1 MPLRVLFLEDRPE
14 DAELALFTLQ
24 NAGFECTW
32 QRVDTQA
39 AYLAAL
45 SIPYDIILADYDL
58 PQFNALQA
66 LRLLQERG
74 LDIPFV
80 VVTGSLEEVAI
91 ECMKAG
97 ASDYLLKD
105 RLGRLAPAV
114 ERALQEKRLRDAK
127 RQAEESLR
135 DSEARFRLLAENAT
149 DMISR
154 HSPEGHYLYVSPAG
168 KTLLGYEPEEM
179 LGRSAYDFMHP
190 EDMPAVTHAH
200 AILLAQTIAPT
211 ITYRLRTQDGH
222 YVWFESVA
230 RTIFD
235 PQTHAAL
242 EIHVTSRD
250 ITQRKKMEDELR
262 DSEQRLRTVVTNVPI
277 VLFAIDRQGIFTFS
291 DGKGL
296 ELLGLHPGEVV
307 GKSVFDVYRDH
318 PGIIQKT
325 RSALAGKTTLDL
337 LEIGPICFEAWF
349 SPLHDDQNQVI
360 GVIGVATDITE
371 RRKAEI
377 ELQQA
382 HRSLA
387 DAYDVTIKGWSH
399 AMDLRDRETEG
410 HSERVAAM
418 TLQLACAMGIPD
430 EQLIHI
436 QRGAL
441 LHDMGKMA
449 IPDSI
454 LHKPGPLDENEWV
467 IMRKHPEYAVEM
479 LSPVEY
485 LRPALTIPLCHHE
498 RWNGTGYPRGLKGEE
513 IPLEA
518 RVFAIVDVW
527 DALAYDRV
535 YRPAWKREE
544 LAPYLQEQSG
554 KHFDPKVVDVFL
566 KLFIERK

>member
-1 MPLRVLFLEDRPE
+1 MKLHVLFLEDRPE
-14 DAELALFTLQ
+14 DAELILVTLKK
-24 NAGFECTW
+24 AGFDCAW

-45 SIPYDIILADYDL
+45 DSGYDIILADYSL

-80 VVTGSLEEVAI
+80 VITGSLEEAAI

-105 RLGRLAPAV
+105 RLGRLVPAI
-114 ERALQEKRLRDAK
+114 ERALQEKRLRDEK

-135 DSEARFRLLAENAT
+135 ESEERFRLLAENAT

-154 HSPEGHYLYVSPAG
+154 HTPEGVYLYVSPAG
-168 KTLLGYEPEEM
+168 KAMLGYEAEEM

-190 EDMPAVTHAH
+190 GDIPAVTRSHA
-200 AILLAQTIAPT
+200 AVLGQPVTPT
-211 ITYRLRTQDGH
+211 VIYRLRTKDGP
-222 YVWFESVA
+222 YIWVESVSRA
-230 RTIFD
+230 IFD
-235 PQTHAAL
+235 QATKKMI
-242 EIHVTSRD
+242 EIQVASRE
-250 ITQRKKMEDELR
+250 ITQRMRMENELR

-277 VLFAIDRQGIFTFS
+277 VLFAIDRQGIFTFC

-296 ELLGLHPGEVV
+296 GLLGLRSGQVV
-307 GKSVFDVYRDH
+307 GQSVFDVYRDY
-318 PGIIQKT
+318 PEVIKDI
-325 RSALAGKTTLDL
+325 RLALGGNAFASTVA
-337 LEIGPICFEAWF
+337 IGPIYFEVWY
-349 SPLHDDQNQVI
+349 SPLRDNDRQVI

-377 ELQQA
+377 EIQQT

-387 DAYDVTIKGWSH
+387 EAYDATIKGWSR

-410 HSERVAAM
+410 HSERVAVM

-430 EQLIHI
+430 ERLIHI

-449 IPDSI
+449 IPDAI
-454 LHKPGPLDENEWV
+454 LHKPGPLDENEWA
-467 IMRKHPEYAVEM
+467 IMRKHPEYAVDM
-479 LSPVEY
+479 LEPVEY

-498 RWNGTGYPRGLKGEE
+498 RWDGTGYPRGLKGEA

-518 RVFAIVDVW
+518 RIFTIVDVW

-535 YRPAWKREE
+535 YRPAWPRQQ
-544 LAPYLQEQSG
+544 LIPYIQAEAGQ
-554 KHFDPKVVDVFL
+554 HFDPRVVEMFM
-566 KLFIERK
+566 KLFVDER